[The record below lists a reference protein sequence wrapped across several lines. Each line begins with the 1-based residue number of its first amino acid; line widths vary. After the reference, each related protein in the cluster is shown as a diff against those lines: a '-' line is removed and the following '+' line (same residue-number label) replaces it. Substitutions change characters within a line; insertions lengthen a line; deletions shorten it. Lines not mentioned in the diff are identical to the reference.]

1 MKDFFMQIL
10 REAGKI
16 PLQYV
21 EDDFVVKEKTD
32 PFDLLSAADV
42 AVHEFITKQIA
53 LRYPD
58 HQITSEEGKIE
69 KEHFEYEWIIDP
81 IDGTYN
87 FVHGNPLW
95 AVVLCVL
102 RNGEIV
108 YSGVFFPVSNQL
120 YFADDSG
127 AYLNNK
133 KIHVVDTK
141 EIKHSVA
148 SIQAVAP
155 FGPYG
160 IKYEQFLKAKLTYI
174 EKFGKREFSYFS
186 PADYMSVATG
196 MFDFMASNAGLD
208 WDKVPQKHIC
218 EKAGAVVTDSD
229 GNPWQRGRQDIIIS
243 ATPELPEQVLAL
255 FRE

>member
-1 MKDFFMQIL
+1 MKIIL
-10 REAGKI
+10 LKDIINLGKKGELKNVSDGYALNFLI
-16 PLQYV
+16 PQKLALVASSKKINELAVMTQKDQ
-21 EDDFVVKEKTD
+21 ERQVKAKDEKN
-32 PFDLLSAADV
+32 
-42 AVHEFITKQIA
+42 KIA
-53 LRYPD
+53 L
-58 HQITSEEGKIE
+58 
-69 KEHFEYEWIIDP
+69 
-81 IDGTYN
+81 
-87 FVHGNPLW
+87 L
-95 AVVLCVL
+95 
-102 RNGEIV
+102 
-108 YSGVFFPVSNQL
+108 
-120 YFADDSG
+120 
-127 AYLNNK
+127 LNNK